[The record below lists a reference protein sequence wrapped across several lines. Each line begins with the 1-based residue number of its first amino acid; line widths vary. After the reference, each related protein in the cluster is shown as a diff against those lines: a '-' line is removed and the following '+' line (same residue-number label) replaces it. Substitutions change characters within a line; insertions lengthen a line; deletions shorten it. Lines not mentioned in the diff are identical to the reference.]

1 MRKNGKGK
9 EANEEKWEKVKEEN
23 EKSKGIKE

>member
-9 EANEEKWEKVKEEN
+9 EKMEINEKVKEETD
-23 EKSKGIKE
+23 KFSGKKD